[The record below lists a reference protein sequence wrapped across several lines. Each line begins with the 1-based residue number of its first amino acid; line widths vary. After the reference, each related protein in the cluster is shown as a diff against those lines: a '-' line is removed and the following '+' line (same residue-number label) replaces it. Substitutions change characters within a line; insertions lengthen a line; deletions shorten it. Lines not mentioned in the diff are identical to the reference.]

1 MNHLPEI
8 PPSEGYYQLAPPGY
22 SYLPTR
28 EEKEVHLRDYW
39 KVIWKRRWTVLAL
52 FLIVLITTAI
62 ATFTMKPV
70 YRGTVSIQINKEN
83 PQVMDFKE
91 IFSVNMWDLDY
102 YQTQYKVLES
112 RTLAKRVIKE
122 LKLSEHPQFQPQP
135 VSAFQQWSSNILKPI
150 FDLFTPAKT
159 NASKKEDVLSEK
171 NPESS
176 PESPKETA
184 LITSFLGKLKVEPI
198 RNSRLVKVH
207 FDSNHPELSAQVV
220 NTLADSYIQL
230 NVESRFIATEKIRDW
245 LTKQLEDLK
254 AKVERADE
262 SLQAFGSKH
271 DIISLDEKENV
282 TMQRLTELNEALTK
296 AEAER
301 MAKEALYKQ
310 TRDKNFDAL
319 PAILE
324 NKLVMDLKQSFI
336 QLEAQYMKLSETF
349 KPEYPE
355 MVRLKNQMQSLQR
368 RMDAEIN
375 KIATGIKNDYESS
388 LRREYLIKQAFD
400 VQKAKV
406 MVMKDQAIQYN
417 ILKRESDTNKEL
429 YKGLLQR
436 MKETAV
442 SAGLTMSNIQILDK
456 AERPTGAYKPNARLN
471 LLLAAVV
478 GLFLGIGLAFFFEY
492 LDNTVKT
499 PEEVEQL
506 MRLPSFGM
514 VPEISYDRKKR
525 VEQGSSYPVELV
537 THGHP
542 KSILSEAYRNIRT
555 SILLS
560 FSEMPPKKIV
570 ITSPNPSEGKTTTV
584 INTSIALSQTGAKV
598 LIVDGDMRNPRIHKI
613 FNGNENGMGL
623 SNFLSGNAPID
634 SIIKKTEVPNLYY
647 IPAGPIP
654 PNPSEL
660 IGSKLFKE
668 MIKILGSRF
677 DHLVIDSPPALGF
690 ADSMILSTSVD
701 GVVLVVLGGKTP
713 RETLQRAK
721 EILQQVNAKILGV
734 VINRVDIHR
743 SDYGY
748 YYYRYHYYYGKDRN
762 KKEIPFTS
770 EGDSAPS

>member
-1 MNHLPEI
+1 MDYLQKI
-8 PPSEGYYQLAPPGY
+8 PPEGYYQVPPPGY
-22 SYLPTR
+22 SYPPVQ

-62 ATFTMKPV
+62 VTFTAKPI
-70 YRGTVSIQINKEN
+70 YRGTTSIQINKEY
-83 PQVMDFKE
+83 PQMVDFKE

-102 YQTQYKVLES
+102 YQTQYKILES
-112 RTLAKRVIKE
+112 RTLAKRVIQA
-122 LKLSEHPQFQPQP
+122 LKLSEHLEFQPRP
-135 VSAFQQWSSNILKPI
+135 LTPFQQWKSNILKPI
-150 FDLFTPAKT
+150 SGLLAPP
-159 NASKKEDVLSEK
+159 KKNVASEK
-171 NPESS
+171 DPSEDK
-176 PESPKETA
+176 KETA
-184 LITSFLGKLKVEPI
+184 LINQFLGKLKVEPI

-207 FDSNHPELSAQVV
+207 FDSNYPDLSAQVP
-220 NTLADSYIQL
+220 NTLAEHYIQQT
-230 NVESRFIATEKIRDW
+230 VENRFLATEQVKEW

-262 SLQAFGSKH
+262 ALQAFGSKH

-282 TMQRLTELNEALTK
+282 TMQRLTELNETLTR
-296 AEAER
+296 AESER
-301 MAKEALYKQ
+301 MTKEALYKQ
-310 TRDKNFDAL
+310 TKDKDFDAL
-319 PAILE
+319 PSILE
-324 NKLVMDLKQSFI
+324 NKLIMDLKQAYI

-355 MVRLKNQMQSLQR
+355 MVRLKNQMQTLQKR
-368 RMDAEIN
+368 IGAETN
-375 KIATGIKNDYESS
+375 KVIAGIKADYESS
-388 LRREYLIKQAFD
+388 LRRESLVRQAFQQ
-400 VQKAKV
+400 QKAKV
-406 MVMKDQAIQYN
+406 MEMQEQGIQYN
-417 ILKRESDTNKEL
+417 ILKREADTNKEL

-436 MKETAV
+436 MKEAGV
-442 SAGLTMSNIQILDK
+442 SAGLTISNIQVVDK
-456 AERPTGAYKPNARLN
+456 AEIPTGPYKPNKKLN

-506 MRLPSFGM
+506 IRLPSFGM
-514 VPEISYDRKKR
+514 VPEISYERKKR
-525 VEQGSSYPVELV
+525 LEKASCPVELV

-560 FSEMPPKKIV
+560 FSEKPPKKIV

-584 INTSIALSQTGAKV
+584 INTAIALSQTGAHV
-598 LIVDGDMRNPRIHKI
+598 LIIDGDMRHPRVHRI
-613 FNGNENGMGL
+613 FNEENGAGL
-623 SNFLSGNAPID
+623 SNFLSGNAPIE
-634 SIIKKTEVPNLYY
+634 SVIKKTEVPNLYY
-647 IPAGPIP
+647 IPSGPIP

-660 IGSKLFKE
+660 IGSKLFKV
-668 MIKILGSRF
+668 MMDSLGKKF
-677 DHLVIDSPPALGF
+677 DHIILDSPPTLGF
-690 ADSMILSTSVD
+690 ADSVILSTSVD

-721 EILQQVNAKILGV
+721 EVLHQVNAKILGV

-748 YYYRYHYYYGKDRN
+748 YYYRYHYYYGKDGK
-762 KKEIPFTS
+762 KKEIPYSS
-770 EGDSAPS
+770 EEESVST